1 MQSEDHG
8 MAVQE
13 HTPAGVD
20 LFDAALFG
28 ISAAEAALMDP
39 QQRLLLE
46 VSQETLAAASLRR
59 ADLGSAGC
67 ACPDAPEQV

>member
-8 MAVQE
+8 LAVRE

-46 VSQETLAAASLRR
+46 VGQETLAAASLRR
-59 ADLGSAGC
+59 ADLVPAGTGL
-67 ACPDAPEQV
+67 PDAPEQV